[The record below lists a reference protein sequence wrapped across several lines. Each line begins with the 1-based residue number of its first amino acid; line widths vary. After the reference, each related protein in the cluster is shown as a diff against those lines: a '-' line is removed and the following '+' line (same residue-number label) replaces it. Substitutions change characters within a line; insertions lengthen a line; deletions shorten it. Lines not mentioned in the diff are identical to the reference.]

1 MRWNDVY
8 KAFAEALA
16 KRGIVDNAK
25 VEQAD
30 GTALERIGEVMGV
43 PTSSVPV
50 LIGGK

>member
-16 KRGIVDNAK
+16 IREIVDNAK

-30 GTALERIGEVMGV
+30 DTVLERIGEVLGV
-43 PTSSVPV
+43 SPSSVPV